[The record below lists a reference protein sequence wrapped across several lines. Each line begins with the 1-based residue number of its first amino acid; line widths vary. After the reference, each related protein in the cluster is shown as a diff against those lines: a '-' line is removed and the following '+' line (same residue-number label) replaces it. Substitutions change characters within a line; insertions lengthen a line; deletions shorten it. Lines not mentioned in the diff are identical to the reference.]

1 MNLRGRR
8 PSGSGA
14 RLSDWLAGQD
24 NSFLLLRLLAACA
37 VLCSH
42 AFALVSGDPT
52 LEPMRQRLGVTPGTL
67 AVDVFFVVSGVLI
80 TQSLDRRQRALDF
93 WVARALRILP
103 ALWAALL
110 LTVLMG
116 AALGARPAPVYWS
129 DPQTWRY
136 LLWNGTVV
144 WRTAYELPGVFTDLP
159 YADAVNGS
167 LWTLKVELRAYLGLF
182 LAWALVQ
189 GTGRPALQRWLALAV
204 ALALLG
210 AHLAA
215 LRAVPFEA
223 SPWRLYAFFAVG
235 SALYH
240 WRDTVPFSAPLVA
253 LAGLL
258 LAGGLAWPA
267 AFGPAYTLALPLV
280 VLGAALLPRGPV
292 LAWNRMGD
300 YSYGIYLYAF
310 PVQQAVIQ
318 LCPGIGLLPAMAM
331 ALLLTAALAA
341 LSWHGLEQP
350 AMSWGQRWLRAAR
363 PRPTA

>member
-1 MNLRGRR
+1 
-8 PSGSGA
+8 
-14 RLSDWLAGQD
+14 LSDRLAGQE

-42 AFALVSGDPT
+42 AFALVSGDPD
-52 LEPMRQRLGVTPGTL
+52 LEPLRLRLGVTPGTL

-116 AALGARPAPVYWS
+116 AVLGAHPAPAYWS

-144 WRTAYELPGVFTDLP
+144 WRTAYELPGVFTGLP
-159 YADAVNGS
+159 YAGAVNGS

-182 LAWALVQ
+182 IAWALVQ
-189 GTGRPALQRWLALAV
+189 GFGRPALQRWVTLAV

-210 AHLAA
+210 AHLSA
-215 LRAVPFEA
+215 LRSVSFEA
-223 SPWRLYAFFAVG
+223 SPWRLYAFFAMG

-240 WRDTVPFSAPLVA
+240 WRDSVPFSTPLVA

-258 LAGGLAWPA
+258 LAAGAAWPV
-267 AFGPAYTLALPLV
+267 AFGPAYTVALPLV

-292 LAWNRMGD
+292 LNWNRMGD

-318 LCPGIGLLPAMAM
+318 LCPGLGLLPAMAA
-331 ALLLTAALAA
+331 ALVLTASLAA
-341 LSWHGLEQP
+341 VSWHGLEHP
-350 AMSWGQRWLRAAR
+350 VMSWGQRWLRTVRSR
-363 PRPTA
+363 PSA